1 MRRQL
6 SAFLALAILWLSP
19 DLAGAQDFNVP
30 TPTSKTLANGLVVD
44 VFEKDDLPTVHIRLL
59 IKSGASREEME
70 KAGLASLTAQTL
82 FRKESDPASPGR
94 LADLGGSI
102 SANSTHDY
110 SLARARVLR
119 DDWEVA
125 LGIIGESVVTA
136 EVDEAAMNSVRD
148 AMEQGLKRMEDDPSF
163 VADNHFRAMVYG
175 SSPYG
180 RPVQGIKRTLDL
192 LTTEDVTA
200 FYQSHWRPNNAV
212 LVVAGDVESDAV
224 FAAAE
229 RVFGSWEQ
237 GDIPA
242 RHRGGGPTYT
252 ENEIRILNRPN
263 LPVCELRIGYAGP
276 GISSK
281 DYFAIQVMNAVI
293 GGARSSSRLAEA
305 VRARWGDGI
314 SVGAEWWFGI
324 DGGSF
329 LYSTAAPAVD
339 IRSLIETSFDVIR
352 EYRETGPTVE
362 ELQEAKDFLIG
373 ASLFA
378 FETPGSMADRW
389 LSLRLYS
396 LTDDYFQSYAAKISE
411 ITQEDATR
419 AAQGYLR
426 DHRLVMTV
434 VGDQRSLRIQFSP
447 FGEINV
453 MPFSALTGAI
463 AVASQINTKTSAVF
477 SVESREKAQ
486 GVVKRAVSAHG
497 GSERVNG
504 VKSMQITG
512 NIEMSLSGP
521 TVSGEFAEVVQLP
534 DRHRVDMVLEGTRI
548 TRAVMGG
555 VGWVSNQGQVTD
567 MDPLEIE
574 SMKLTGYTNAL
585 LLLASL
591 GTEDADVLYLGKE
604 TRDSLEVEVIEW
616 VDQEG
621 SPARV
626 YFDAE
631 TLILTAIEQT
641 EIAPGTDR
649 EVTVLRLFEDMR
661 NVGDILYP
669 HRVTLF
675 MNGKQAMLQNVAELD
690 LDANLTE
697 EVFRRPL
704 Q

>member
-1 MRRQL
+1 MRGQL
-6 SAFLALAILWLSP
+6 SAFLALALLWLSP
-19 DLAGAQDFNVP
+19 HPAGAQDFSVP
-30 TPTSKTLANGLVVD
+30 TPTSKTLANGLIVD
-44 VFEKDDLPTVHIRLL
+44 VFESDDLPTVHIRLL
-59 IKSGASREEME
+59 IKSGASGEEME

-82 FRKESDPASPGR
+82 FRKENDPASPGR
-94 LADLGGSI
+94 LADLGGSLN
-102 SANSTHDY
+102 ANSTHDY
-110 SLARARVLR
+110 SLVSARVLR
-119 DDWEVA
+119 DDWQEA
-125 LGIIGESVVTA
+125 LGIIGEGVVAA
-136 EVDEAAMNSVRD
+136 EVDEAALNSARD
-148 AMEQGLKRMEDDPSF
+148 VMLQGMRRMEDDPGF

-175 SSPYG
+175 FSPYG
-180 RPVQGIKRTLDL
+180 RPVQGIKRTLDP

-200 FYQSHWRPNNAV
+200 FYRSHWRPNNAV
-212 LVVAGDVESDAV
+212 LVVAGNVESEAV

-229 RVFGSWEQ
+229 RVFGSWERA
-237 GDIPA
+237 DIPA
-242 RHRGGGPTYT
+242 RPRGGIPTYS

-276 GISSK
+276 GIYSK
-281 DYFAIQVMNAVI
+281 DYFAIQVMNAVV
-293 GGARSSSRLAEA
+293 GGARPSSRLARA
-305 VRARWGDGI
+305 VRARWGDGV
-314 SVGAEWWFGI
+314 SVGAEWWFGM

-329 LYSTAAPAVD
+329 LFSSAAPAVD

-352 EYRETGPTVE
+352 EYRESGPTAE

-378 FETPGSMADRW
+378 FETPGSTADRW

-396 LTDDYFQSYAAKISE
+396 LTDDYLQNYDTRISE

-434 VGDQRSLRIQFSP
+434 VGDQRSLMLQLSP
-447 FGEINV
+447 FGEIDA
-453 MPFSALTGAI
+453 MPFAAHTGVI
-463 AVASQINTKTSAVF
+463 TVAPRVRADSSPEF
-477 SVESREKAQ
+477 SVESREKAR
-486 GVVKRAVSAHG
+486 GVVKRAMSAHG
-497 GSERVNG
+497 GSERING
-504 VKSMQITG
+504 VTSMQLSG
-512 NIEMSLSGP
+512 SIEMSISGP
-521 TVSGEFAEVVQLP
+521 AVSGEFAEVVQLP
-534 DRHRVDMVLEGTRI
+534 DRHRVDMIIEGTRI
-548 TRAVMGG
+548 TRSVMGG

-574 SMKLTGYTNAL
+574 SMKPSAYTNAL
-585 LLLASL
+585 LLLAHL
-591 GTEDADVLYLGKE
+591 GVENADVLYVGRE

-631 TLILTAIEQT
+631 TLILTALEQT
-641 EIAPGTDR
+641 EIAPGTDQ

-661 NVGDILYP
+661 NVGHILYP

-690 LDANLTE
+690 FDANLTE